1 MDSCSIDL
9 VLSVKNT
16 SLAHIRCPL
25 SATWPPF
32 SRRPGKGVFVGL
44 YAHLQPISG
53 VLTLKVSRGKKGC
66 PLNHP
71 ASPFAKASAVCGR
84 QPHLTRV
91 RKVNNQHPF
100 RRHNFFSS
108 QGFRHSVL
116 SIFTFFETFVCN
128 NEMEINKI
136 EIIDRLNRRLK
147 ISSLHLNLNCP
158 SCPIKITHSLLK
170 FAKRPTKKYS

>member
-1 MDSCSIDL
+1 MPRGLHSAGGRERAYSWVFTRTC
-9 VLSVKNT
+9 NQ
-16 SLAHIRCPL
+16 SLE
-25 SATWPPF
+25 F
-32 SRRPGKGVFVGL
+32 SPSRFHGEKR
-44 YAHLQPISG
+44 
-53 VLTLKVSRGKKGC
+53 VSFE
-66 PLNHP
+66 
-71 ASPFAKASAVCGR
+71 SPFAKASAVCGR